1 MHGGASREENS
12 RMRLKTMLLAAA
24 VAMALAQ
31 PAAAAT
37 FRLAFQGDLKSLDP
51 YSLNETFTH
60 GMLGNVYEGLTKRD
74 KDLKIMPGL
83 AERWEVV
90 EPTRWRF
97 HLRKGVKFSNGED
110 FTADDVVFSAARAHA
125 PASDIKTRF
134 PADTKVVKVDDHT
147 VDFVL
152 SGPNPILHAEWDTWY
167 ILSKKWA
174 EANGSAQPQ
183 PGAGQQM
190 SHAALN
196 ANGTGPFI
204 ITSHQAGVKTTF
216 KPNPNWWGKPEHNF
230 DEVVFTTIANDATRV
245 AALLSGDVDWIDPVP
260 LQDIQRINAS
270 ANAQV
275 LQGPEL
281 RTIFLSFD
289 QYRDELKYSNVKGK
303 NPFKDVRVRKAF
315 YLAIDEQAIADK
327 VMRGAAVPSAIMISP
342 LLFNLAKDFK
352 RPAYAPD
359 EAKKL
364 LAEAGY
370 PNGFEVTMDC
380 PNDRYVNDEA
390 ICQAVTAMLSRVG
403 VKINLLAQPKAKYF
417 AKILVSGGYDTSFFL
432 LGWTPGSFDSWNV
445 LANMYRCR
453 DEKGVGGN
461 NNVGNYCNPKME
473 EMIKQILV
481 ENDTAKRDQLI
492 KTAYQLGQDQDWGY
506 IPLHQQ
512 ALAWGVS
519 KKVKVVQRADNQIL
533 FYWYRKD

>member
-1 MHGGASREENS
+1 MTSEG
-12 RMRLKTMLLAAA
+12 TMKFKIALLALGLSLALTTSQASA
-24 VAMALAQ
+24 V
-31 PAAAAT
+31 T
-37 FRLAFQGDLKSLDP
+37 FKFAFQGDLKSLDP

-60 GMLGNVYEGLTKRD
+60 GVLGNVFEGLIKRD
-74 KDLKIMPGL
+74 KNLQIIPGL

-97 HLRKGVKFSNGED
+97 YLRKGVKFQNGED
-110 FTADDVVFSAARAHA
+110 FTADDVVFSATRAQA
-125 PASDIKTRF
+125 PGSDIKTRF
-134 PADTKVVKVDDHT
+134 PGDTKVVKVDDHT
-147 VDFVL
+147 VDFLL
-152 SGPNPILHAEWDTWY
+152 SGPNPILHYEWDTWY

-174 EANGSAQPQ
+174 EANNSVAPQ
-183 PGAGQQM
+183 PAAGQQT
-190 SHAALN
+190 SYAALH

-204 ITSHQAGVKTTF
+204 ITEHQAGVKTLF

-230 DEVVFTTIANDATRV
+230 DEVIFTTISNDATRV
-245 AALLSGDVDWIDPVP
+245 AALLSGDVDWADPIP
-260 LQDIQRINAS
+260 LQDVERINAS

-281 RTIFLSFD
+281 RTIFLGFE
-289 QYRDELKYSNVKGK
+289 QYRNELKYSNIKGK

-315 YLAIDEQAIADK
+315 YLAIDENAIADK
-327 VMRGAAVPSAIMISP
+327 VMRKAAVPSALMISP
-342 LLFNLAKDFK
+342 LLFPLAKDFT
-352 RPAYAPD
+352 RPKTDAN

-390 ICQAVTAMLSRVG
+390 ICQAITAMLARIG
-403 VKINLLAQPKAKYF
+403 IKINLLAQPKAKYF
-417 AKILVSGGYDTSFFL
+417 AKILVSGGYDSSFYL

-453 DEKGVGGN
+453 DEKGTGGN
-461 NNVGNYCNPKME
+461 NNVGNYCDPKME

-481 ENDTAKRDQLI
+481 EGDTAKRDQLI
-492 KTAYQLGQDQDWGY
+492 KTAYEFGQNKDWAY
-506 IPLHQQ
+506 VPLHQQ

-533 FYWYRKD
+533 FDGL

>member
-1 MHGGASREENS
+1 MKF
-12 RMRLKTMLLAAA
+12 KTALLAAA
-24 VAMALAQ
+24 LAVASFAQ
-31 PAAAAT
+31 PAAAVT
-37 FRLAFQGDLKSLDP
+37 FRFAFQGDLKSLDP

-60 GMLGNVYEGLTKRD
+60 GVLGNVYEGLTKRD
-74 KDLKIMPGL
+74 RELKIVPGL
-83 AERWEVV
+83 AERWEMV

-97 HLRKGVKFSNGED
+97 YLRKGVKFHNGED
-110 FTADDVVFSAARAHA
+110 FTADDVVFSATRLHA
-125 PASDIKTRF
+125 PASDVKTRF
-134 PADTKVVKVDDHT
+134 PADTRVLKVDDHT
-147 VDFVL
+147 VDFVT

-183 PGAGQQM
+183 PQAGQQM
-190 SHAALN
+190 SYAALH

-204 ITSHQAGVKTTF
+204 ITEHQAGVRTVF
-216 KPNPNWWGKPEHNF
+216 KPNPKWWGKPEHNF
-230 DEVVFTTIANDATRV
+230 DEVIFTTIANDATRV
-245 AALLSGDVDWIDPVP
+245 AALLSGDVDWADPIP
-260 LQDIQRINAS
+260 LQDVERINAS
-270 ANAQV
+270 GNAQV

-315 YLAIDEQAIADK
+315 YLAIDENAIADK
-327 VMRGAAVPSAIMISP
+327 VMRKAAVPSAIMISP
-342 LLFNLAKDFK
+342 LLFPLAKDFT
-352 RPAYAPD
+352 RPKADPA

-364 LAEAGY
+364 LTEAGY

-390 ICQAVTAMLSRVG
+390 ICQAITAMLARVG

-417 AKILVSGGYDTSFFL
+417 AKILVSGGYDTSFYL

-453 DEKGVGGN
+453 DEKGAGGN

-473 EMIKQILV
+473 EYIKQILV
-481 ENDTAKRDQLI
+481 ESDTAKRDQLI
-492 KTAYQLGQDQDWGY
+492 KAAYQLGQEQDWGY

-533 FYWYRKD
+533 FYWFRKE

>member
-1 MHGGASREENS
+1 MK
-12 RMRLKTMLLAAA
+12 LKTLALAAA
-24 VAMALAQ
+24 IAAASLVQ

-37 FRLAFQGDLKSLDP
+37 LRFAFQGDLKSLDP

-60 GMLGNVYEGLTKRD
+60 GVLGNVYEGLTKRD

-83 AERWEVV
+83 AERWEIV

-97 HLRKGVKFSNGED
+97 HLRKGVKFHNGEN
-110 FTADDVVFSAARAHA
+110 FTADDVVFSAARLHA
-125 PASDIKTRF
+125 PASDVKTRF
-134 PADTKVVKVDDHT
+134 PSDVKVVKVDDHT

-152 SGPNPILHAEWDTWY
+152 TGPNPILHAEWDTWY

-216 KPNPNWWGKPEHNF
+216 KPNPSWWGKPEHNF
-230 DEVVFTTIANDATRV
+230 EEVIFTTISNDATRV
-245 AALLSGDVDWIDPVP
+245 AALLAGDVDWIDPVP
-260 LQDIQRINAS
+260 LQDVQRINAS

-289 QYRDELKYSNVKGK
+289 QYRDELKYSNIKGK

-315 YLAIDEQAIADK
+315 YLAIDEQAIVDK
-327 VMRGAAVPSAIMISP
+327 VMRGAAVPSALMISP
-342 LLFNLAKDFK
+342 LLYPLAKDFK

-390 ICQAVTAMLSRVG
+390 ICQAITAMLSRVG

-473 EMIKQILV
+473 EYIKQILV

-492 KTAYQLGQDQDWGY
+492 KTAYQLGQEQEWGY

-533 FYWYRKD
+533 FYWYRKE

>member
-1 MHGGASREENS
+1 MKN
-12 RMRLKTMLLAAA
+12 LKTAFLAAA
-24 VAMALAQ
+24 IALASFAQ

-74 KDLKIMPGL
+74 KELKIIPGL
-83 AERWEVV
+83 AERWEVA

-97 HLRKGVKFSNGED
+97 HLRKGVKFQNGED
-110 FTADDVVFSAARAHA
+110 FTADDVVFSADRARK
-125 PASDIKTRF
+125 PASDVKTRL
-134 PADTKVVKVDDHT
+134 PADVKVVKVDDHT
-147 VDFVL
+147 VDFIL
-152 SGPNPILHAEWDTWY
+152 SSPNPILHYEWDTWY

-174 EANGSAQPQ
+174 EANGSAEPQ
-183 PGAGQQM
+183 PGAGQQQ
-190 SHAALN
+190 SYAALN
-196 ANGTGPFI
+196 ANGTGPFV
-204 ITSHQAGVKTTF
+204 ITEHQAGVKTIF
-216 KPNPNWWGKPEHNF
+216 KPNPKWWGKPEHNF
-230 DEVVFTTIANDATRV
+230 EEVIFTTISNDATRV
-245 AALLSGDVDWIDPVP
+245 AALLSGDIDWADPIP
-260 LQDIQRINAS
+260 LQDVERINAS

-281 RTIFLSFD
+281 RTNFLGFD

-315 YLAIDEQAIADK
+315 YLAIDENAIADK
-327 VMRGAAVPSAIMISP
+327 VMRKAATPSALMISP
-342 LLFNLAKDFK
+342 LLFPLSKDFP
-352 RPAYAPD
+352 RPKADPA

-364 LAEAGY
+364 LTEAGY
-370 PNGFEVTMDC
+370 PNGFEVTMYC

-390 ICQAVTAMLSRVG
+390 ICQAVTAMLARVG
-403 VKINLLAQPKAKYF
+403 IKINLLAQPKAKYF
-417 AKILVSGGYDTSFFL
+417 AKILVSGGYDTSFYL
-432 LGWTPGSFDSWNV
+432 LGWTPGSFDSWNI

-461 NNVGNYCNPKME
+461 NNVGNYCKPQIE
-473 EMIKQILV
+473 EMTNKILV
-481 ENDTAKRDQLI
+481 ESDTAKRDQLI
-492 KTAYQLGQDQDWGY
+492 KAAYEITQNQDWAY

-533 FYWYRKD
+533 FYWFRKE